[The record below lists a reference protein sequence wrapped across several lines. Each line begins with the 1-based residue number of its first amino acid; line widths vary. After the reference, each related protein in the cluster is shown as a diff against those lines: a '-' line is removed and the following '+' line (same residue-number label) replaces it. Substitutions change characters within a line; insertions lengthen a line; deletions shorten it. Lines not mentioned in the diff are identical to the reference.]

1 MTHSLD
7 SSQDKVERDFNA
19 SRSKKTFNATVMT
32 NKFWQWYF
40 VTKIVLNYL
49 RKKCSSDRKI
59 LLEFEAGGREL
70 SKILRSLEQFIQKVK
85 GQNNF
90 W

>member
-7 SSQDKVERDFNA
+7 LSQDKVGRDFNA

-40 VTKIVLNYL
+40 VTKIVLTYCE
-49 RKKCSSDRKI
+49 KK
-59 LLEFEAGGREL
+59 LF
-70 SKILRSLEQFIQKVK
+70 
-85 GQNNF
+85 
-90 W
+90 